1 MSDSQKLYKKKH
13 FSCNRGSPDPNL
25 FRSEHVR
32 LNGEEKEKPVD
43 LADDRRNTSHVMR
56 IIDRCIE
63 YIYMRRNRKSV
74 PCYSIVTIVYWRSL
88 AT

>member
-43 LADDRRNTSHVMR
+43 LADEQKKYESCHANYRQMYRV
-56 IIDRCIE
+56 
-63 YIYMRRNRKSV
+63 YIY
-74 PCYSIVTIVYWRSL
+74 
-88 AT
+88 A